1 MNRHSTKKHIGKA
14 YLVPSIVVVTIFFV
28 IGLILFMGQASTV
41 HAASFTI
48 NVTADATDTNPG
60 DGLCE
65 IDIPPSGLCTL
76 RAAIEET
83 NALAGIDEIIIPGG
97 VFTLNRVGSD
107 DNAFAGDLDITDDL
121 IISGNIITPTIIDGG
136 AIDSVF
142 HVTSAVWVT
151 ISNVTVRNG
160 SAVNGGG
167 FVNNGGVLTVISST
181 IHSNQAGNNG
191 GGIYNS
197 GSNAVVNL
205 MNSSLIS
212 NTALASGGAF
222 YNGGSLALMNSTVS
236 TNTAVIAGGGI
247 IQVGGSMVVTNSTL
261 SGNSAANGGGIYN
274 NLSTALLTNTTINNN
289 SAPIGAGIAQIAGS
303 VTLKNS
309 IVSHNVSGGDCTGT
323 IVSNGNNLD
332 SDSTCNFLQLS
343 DLQGVDPLL
352 GPLRD
357 NGGSTFT
364 HALLWGSPAIDAGD
378 NAFCPTTDQRGS
390 PRFAVCDIGAYEF
403 EIYYLY
409 LPLILNIS
417 VPDDTPPPSNPC
429 DKQVPV
435 YTTDTAPTDGTLEFH
450 VLFGELGQLEG
461 ITLRVWDVTAGQRIN
476 NDKVAVHAPKWVR
489 VWWQPDGDST
499 WYLLPSQYWSGDG
512 TVASEYGVS
521 CGNASVPTYHT
532 SFGSAIPESEVPIF
546 TLP

>member
-1 MNRHSTKKHIGKA
+1 MNHHSTTKQFGKA
-14 YLVPSIVVVTIFFV
+14 YLVPSIVIAMLFFV
-28 IGLILFMGQASTV
+28 IGLISFMSQVSVV
-41 HAASFTI
+41 HAASFTV

-83 NALAGIDEIIIPGG
+83 NALAGIDEIIVPGG

-107 DNAFAGDLDITDDL
+107 DTAFAGDLDITDDV
-121 IISGNIITPTIIDGG
+121 IISGNITTPTIIDGG

-142 HVTSAVWVT
+142 HITSAVFVT

-160 SAVNGGG
+160 LAVNGGG
-167 FVNNGGVLTVISST
+167 FVNDGGVLTVISST
-181 IHSNQAGNNG
+181 IRGNQADNNG

-205 MNSSLIS
+205 TNSSLIS

-222 YNGGSLALMNSTVS
+222 YNAGSLALMNSTVS

-274 NLSTALLTNTTINNN
+274 NISSALLTNTTINNN
-289 SAPIGAGIAQIAGS
+289 SAPTGAGIAQIAGS
-303 VTLKNS
+303 VALKNS
-309 IVSHNVSGGDCTGT
+309 IVSNNVSGGNCTGT

-332 SDSTCNFLQLS
+332 SDSTCNFLELS

-378 NAFCPTTDQRGS
+378 NAFCPTTDQRGA
-390 PRFAVCDIGAYEF
+390 PRFAACDMGAYEF
-403 EIYYLY
+403 EIYHLY
-409 LPLILNIS
+409 LPLILKPS
-417 VPDDTPPPSNPC
+417 PPDNTTPPSTC

-435 YTTDTAPTDGTLEFH
+435 FTTDTAPTGGTLEFH
-450 VLFGELGQLEG
+450 ALFGELGRVEG
-461 ITLRVWDVTAGQRIN
+461 ITLRVWDVTAGQQIN

-489 VWWQPDGDST
+489 VWWQPDGDPT

-532 SFGSAIPESEVPIF
+532 SFGRAIPESQVPIF